1 MKFRNSSTTPSNL
14 EPLFDF
20 CFKHP
25 TPDMLRRL
33 VSLYAACEAAWLC
46 GSPALRELLKDS
58 TLVAFD
64 DFMEFLTLRLY

>member
-1 MKFRNSSTTPSNL
+1 
-14 EPLFDF
+14 
-20 CFKHP
+20 
-25 TPDMLRRL
+25 MLRRL
-33 VSLYAACEAAWLC
+33 VALYAACEATWLC